1 MAAQRARRAGLR
13 VPLARARRL
22 FVLLTGQAAA
32 AQCRNICIFE
42 RRPNLPRSSDQPSR
56 RRTSVA
62 LTRDGGGGEVSAR
75 IVGQIRAALF
85 RGELRPGDFLGSE
98 ADLAAH
104 FDASRLPVREALR
117 TLRAMGV
124 VEVRRGAE
132 GGAFVAEPSADSV
145 VDAMAVQLALLDLS
159 SNELIDAQLAVE
171 SLAAEMAAEN
181 ADAEDFARLDTLIA
195 AMAERLDD
203 PPGFVTHSMAYHAA
217 VVAASH
223 SRALIAQFRMFQE
236 ILASD
241 RQHYSG
247 GVLTRRVLARHR
259 KLRDLIAAGDGEGAR
274 AQIAFA
280 LRDFRRSRTRNSA
293 DSRVPA

>member
-1 MAAQRARRAGLR
+1 M
-13 VPLARARRL
+13 
-22 FVLLTGQAAA
+22 
-32 AQCRNICIFE
+32 
-42 RRPNLPRSSDQPSR
+42 PRSSAQPSR
-56 RRTSVA
+56 RRAAVA
-62 LTRDGGGGEVSAR
+62 RDGEGAGGQVSQR
-75 IVGQIRAALF
+75 IVGQVRAALF

-98 ADLAAH
+98 AELAAH
-104 FDASRLPVREALR
+104 FEASRRPVREALR

-132 GGAFVAEPSADSV
+132 GGAFVAEPSQDSV
-145 VDAMAVQLALLDLS
+145 ADAMAVQLALLDLS

-181 ADAEDFARLDTLIA
+181 ADADDFARLDGLIA
-195 AMAERLDD
+195 AMDARLDD
-203 PPGFVTHSMAYHAA
+203 QPAFVTHSMAFHAA

-241 RQHYSG
+241 RQNYSG

-259 KLRDLIAAGDGEGAR
+259 KLRDLIAAGDGDGAR

-280 LRDFRRSRTRNSA
+280 LRDFRRARIRNRT
-293 DSRVPA
+293 DSLTPA

>member
-1 MAAQRARRAGLR
+1 M
-13 VPLARARRL
+13 
-22 FVLLTGQAAA
+22 
-32 AQCRNICIFE
+32 
-42 RRPNLPRSSDQPSR
+42 PRSSGPLPR
-56 RRTSVA
+56 RRTVTLRRERGS
-62 LTRDGGGGEVSAR
+62 GGEVSQR
-75 IVGQIRAALF
+75 IVGQVRAALF

-98 ADLAAH
+98 AELAAH

-132 GGAFVAEPSADSV
+132 GGAFVAEPSQDTV

-171 SLAAEMAAEN
+171 CLAAEMAAEN
-181 ADAEDFARLDTLIA
+181 ADADDFARLDGLIA
-195 AMAERLDD
+195 AMSGQLDD
-203 PPGFVTHSMAYHAA
+203 QPGFVSHSMAFHAA

-223 SRALIAQFRMFQE
+223 SRALIAQFRMFQD

-259 KLRDLIAAGDGEGAR
+259 KLRDLIAAGDGDGAR
-274 AQIAFA
+274 AQVAFA
-280 LRDFRRSRTRNSA
+280 LRDFRRSRTRNPA
-293 DSRVPA
+293 EPAVPA

>member
-1 MAAQRARRAGLR
+1 MPQSSAQPARR
-13 VPLARARRL
+13 RA
-22 FVLLTGQAAA
+22 A
-32 AQCRNICIFE
+32 
-42 RRPNLPRSSDQPSR
+42 
-56 RRTSVA
+56 VA
-62 LTRDGGGGEVSAR
+62 RDGGGGGVSQR

-98 ADLAAH
+98 AELAAH
-104 FDASRLPVREALR
+104 FGASRLPVREALR

-132 GGAFVAEPSADSV
+132 GGAFVAQPSQDSV

-181 ADAEDFARLDTLIA
+181 ADAADFARLDGLIA
-195 AMAERLDD
+195 EMAERLDD
-203 PPGFVTHSMAYHAA
+203 QPAFVTHSMAFHAA

-223 SRALIAQFRMFQE
+223 SRALIAQFRMFQD

-280 LRDFRRSRTRNSA
+280 LRDFRRARVRNETGSLT
-293 DSRVPA
+293 PA